1 MVSQKKWGVPNPI
14 KREEIHVT
22 LLYSRKYLPDYEP
35 ATSTDMWA
43 YPKGYHIFEGRNGKK
58 ILVLLLDSEDAV
70 NRHQVLM
77 KQHESTYDFPEYK
90 PYITLSY
97 DIEDFMRMK
106 NKKSVLENI
115 KDKYNTLIPKEF
127 HLNAEYVE
135 HLNPNWEK

>member
-1 MVSQKKWGVPNPI
+1 
-14 KREEIHVT
+14 
-22 LLYSRKYLPDYEP
+22 
-35 ATSTDMWA
+35 MWA